1 MHTQIVKMF
10 YWLGA
15 TILTLAIGGVAFRAI
30 ASPTYS
36 YKTVSNQ
43 PKLNFFDERFMFV
56 CLLQIDDMDDDKSI
70 VTLVILLFRLV
81 IENLVLISHAI
92 PMSIYVAIE
101 VLKWL

>member
-1 MHTQIVKMF
+1 
-10 YWLGA
+10 
-15 TILTLAIGGVAFRAI
+15 
-30 ASPTYS
+30 
-36 YKTVSNQ
+36 
-43 PKLNFFDERFMFV
+43 
-56 CLLQIDDMDDDKSI
+56 MDDDKSI